1 PAGAHP
7 GSRGHGGA
15 ARRRRG
21 DRRRTDGGAEVQGVR
36 HPMAQTIPPTPIPE
50 APGPEVPGPEVP
62 AQGATLRVGVKGM
75 TCASCSARVERGL
88 GKVDGVASANVNL
101 ATEQA
106 TVVFDPGVVGTDALL
121 AAVRDA
127 GYEPVVAELELS
139 VAGMTCASCVA
150 RVERALKR
158 VDGVMEANVNLAT
171 ERASVR
177 YLPEVAR
184 PSLLRDAVEDA
195 GYQVMDVGD

>member
-1 PAGAHP
+1 
-7 GSRGHGGA
+7 
-15 ARRRRG
+15 
-21 DRRRTDGGAEVQGVR
+21 
-36 HPMAQTIPPTPIPE
+36 
-50 APGPEVPGPEVP
+50 
-62 AQGATLRVGVKGM
+62 KGM

-88 GKVDGVASANVNL
+88 GKVDGVATANVNL

-139 VAGMTCASCVA
+139 VAGMACASCVA
-150 RVERALKR
+150 RVERALER

-184 PSLLRDAVEDA
+184 PSMLRDAVEDA
-195 GYQVMDVGD
+195 GYQVMDVGDAAKREDVERQAREEERHKLRTSLLFAAALTIPLFIMEMGAMLVPPFGAWLHEALDHQTRDRKST